1 MIGLKKDVLGGQIMK
16 KFVWLRAKT
25 YSYVKDNYDES
36 KKAKDTN
43 KCVIKII
50 LKFRDYKKCLKA
62 SQIENI
68 INYLEK
74 KKIDADS
81 LGEIT
86 KYKKVIIKTQQRHK
100 SEKLGVFT
108 KKINKIFLSSND
120 DKRIE
125 SIDLIEKYAHGM
137 SKGFICKKE
146 KIKRISIIIKYLI

>member
-1 MIGLKKDVLGGQIMK
+1 MNLKKQK
-16 KFVWLRAKT
+16 RQK
-25 YSYVKDNYDES
+25 
-36 KKAKDTN
+36 
-43 KCVIKII
+43 KCVIKRI
-50 LKFRDYKKCLKA
+50 LKFRDYKKCLKV
-62 SQIENI
+62 SQIKNI

-74 KKIDADS
+74 KKIDDDS

-125 SIDLIEKYAHGM
+125 SVDLIEKYAHGM

-146 KIKRISIIIKYLI
+146 KIKRISIITKYLI

>member
-1 MIGLKKDVLGGQIMK
+1 MNLKKQK
-16 KFVWLRAKT
+16 RQK
-25 YSYVKDNYDES
+25 
-36 KKAKDTN
+36 
-43 KCVIKII
+43 KCVIKRI
-50 LKFRDYKKCLKA
+50 LKFRDYKKCLKV
-62 SQIENI
+62 SQIKNI

-74 KKIDADS
+74 KKIDDDS

-146 KIKRISIIIKYLI
+146 KIKRISIITKYLI

>member
-1 MIGLKKDVLGGQIMK
+1 MMNLKKQK
-16 KFVWLRAKT
+16 RQK
-25 YSYVKDNYDES
+25 
-36 KKAKDTN
+36 
-43 KCVIKII
+43 KCVIKRI
-50 LKFRDYKKCLKA
+50 LKFRDYKKCLKV
-62 SQIENI
+62 SQIKNI

-74 KKIDADS
+74 KKIDDDS

-146 KIKRISIIIKYLI
+146 KIKRISIITKYLI